1 MKARNRLSGLGSLVL
16 GVCLVSPGAAS
27 VQDGGAQSTTAPGTL
42 EETRLALGKW
52 IETQQIIS
60 RERNDW
66 QQSKEV
72 LLGRLE
78 VVKQEIEL
86 LEKKIDEA
94 EDAVADADRKE
105 YQLLAQNSVL
115 EDVGRQLT
123 EAVTG
128 MEAEVR
134 AMFPALP
141 EPIQTKLQPLHQR
154 IPSDPTNT
162 RVSVAER
169 FQNVLGILNE
179 LNKAN
184 NEITVSY
191 EVHTLG
197 DGRPSEVKAIYVGL
211 AQAYYVSGGGEAGI
225 GRPTSEGWKWEPSS
239 AAADDILIAL
249 EILEGKHTPAFVP
262 LPVRVQ

>member
-16 GVCLVSPGAAS
+16 GVCFVSPGAAS
-27 VQDGGAQSTTAPGTL
+27 VPQDGGAQSTTAPATL

-105 YQLLAQNSVL
+105 YQLLAQNSWP
-115 EDVGRQLT
+115 
-123 EAVTG
+123 
-128 MEAEVR
+128 
-134 AMFPALP
+134 PA
-141 EPIQTKLQPLHQR
+141 R
-154 IPSDPTNT
+154 
-162 RVSVAER
+162 
-169 FQNVLGILNE
+169 
-179 LNKAN
+179 
-184 NEITVSY
+184 
-191 EVHTLG
+191 
-197 DGRPSEVKAIYVGL
+197 
-211 AQAYYVSGGGEAGI
+211 
-225 GRPTSEGWKWEPSS
+225 W
-239 AAADDILIAL
+239 
-249 EILEGKHTPAFVP
+249 TPPA
-262 LPVRVQ
+262 